1 MDKVNIG
8 GKDRPVKYNFNAIEE
23 LQDMGFDIL
32 NGAEKLLKS
41 LKFVRAVAYI
51 GLKYGEDETGEKIP
65 ELSIKPVGAIL
76 KQDHLVKFLAILNK
90 GEKPDEEEKPGES
103 VGAASSGLPSGD

>member
-1 MDKVNIG
+1 MDKVNFG

-41 LKFVRAVAYI
+41 LKFIRAVAYI
-51 GLKYGEDETGEKIP
+51 GLKYGEDETGQKEP
-65 ELSIKPVGAIL
+65 ELNVKQVGAIL
-76 KQDHLVKFLAILNK
+76 KNSHLEKFLAILNK
-90 GEKPDEEEKPGES
+90 GDKDDPEPSGES
-103 VGAASSGLPSGD
+103 VGAVSSGSPSGG